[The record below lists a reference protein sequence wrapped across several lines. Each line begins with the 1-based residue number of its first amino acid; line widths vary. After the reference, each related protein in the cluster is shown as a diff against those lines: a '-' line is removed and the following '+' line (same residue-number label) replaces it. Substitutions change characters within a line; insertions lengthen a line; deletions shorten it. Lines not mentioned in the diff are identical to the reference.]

1 MSANN
6 LNNRINYNH
15 LNSDLERN
23 KRNRIDNEM
32 NKYNLNN
39 GIKIKE
45 TIHNIKNINIIVVTI
60 LMEILLVKNY
70 IENIRNKKN

>member
-6 LNNRINYNH
+6 FNNRINYNH

-45 TIHNIKNINIIVVTI
+45 TIHNIKNIKIIVVTI
-60 LMEILLVKNY
+60 LMEILLMKNY
-70 IENIRNKKN
+70 